1 MQKLER
7 QLAVLRPRL
16 AAAEMEVQQRMG
28 LITNAKE
35 RLVRWGEGLHELS
48 GGKGRCSR
56 GCQGEVSDM
65 GEGLHAGRGE
75 EEEGLYVLRGSILV
89 LILHPKFHLLS
100 TLWPPFI

>member
-35 RLVRWGEGLHELS
+35 RLVRWGEGLH
-48 GGKGRCSR
+48 
-56 GCQGEVSDM
+56 
-65 GEGLHAGRGE
+65 AWRGE